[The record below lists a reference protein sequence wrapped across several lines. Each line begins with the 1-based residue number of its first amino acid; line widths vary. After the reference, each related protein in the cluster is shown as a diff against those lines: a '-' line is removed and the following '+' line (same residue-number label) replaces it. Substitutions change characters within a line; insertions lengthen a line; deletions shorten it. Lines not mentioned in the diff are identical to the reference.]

1 MTNEE
6 NIRNRASSSKLPP
19 DLIEDL
25 LEAERIARDPNIK
38 SYSVEEAFEELDNDE
53 EDE

>member
-1 MTNEE
+1 MTSEE
-6 NIRNRASSSKLPP
+6 NIRNRASSSNLPL

-38 SYSVEEAFEELDNDE
+38 SYSVEEALKELDKDD